1 MPTTRRNIDP
11 LDTKPQRTAPAL
23 LAQDGDDDV
32 AALLR
37 YLGRRPD
44 WTA

>member
-1 MPTTRRNIDP
+1 MAVATQIVEP
-11 LDTKPQRTAPAL
+11 LRGFAYAPAL
-23 LAQDGDDDV
+23 DGRAGGDD

-44 WTA
+44 WTSS

>member
-1 MPTTRRNIDP
+1 MARQLAEPLRGFAFASALDP
-11 LDTKPQRTAPAL
+11 QTGYDDT
-23 LAQDGDDDV
+23 

>member
-1 MPTTRRNIDP
+1 MPRPHPVSIE
-11 LDTKPQRTAPAL
+11 KVAL
-23 LAQDGDDDV
+23 QAVSPGDGDDDV

-44 WTA
+44 WTP